1 MSEIVIRHAETR
13 DYEAIR
19 QIHAQPEVY
28 CNTLQV
34 PHPSDHMWQE
44 RLADRPGIKQL
55 VACIDGDV
63 VGHLTIDVQQHPRR
77 SHVAD
82 FGICVDSRWKNRGV
96 ASALMREMIEMCDNW
111 LRVDRIELTVF
122 VDNAPAIKVYTAKFY
137 RLSPQ
142 WLVTSMTADVYSAR
156 RRWHHRPPA
165 RKCSV
170 RPVWRRNHP
179 SDY

>member
-28 CNTLQV
+28 YNTLQV
-34 PHPSDHMWQE
+34 PHPSEQMWLE
-44 RLADRPGIKQL
+44 RLTARHGIKQL
-55 VACIDGDV
+55 VACIDGIV
-63 VGHLTIDVQQHPRR
+63 VGHLTIDVQQRPRR

-122 VDNAPAIKVYTAKFY
+122 VDNAPAIKVYKKFGFEIEGTGKSTHY
-137 RLSPQ
+137 
-142 WLVTSMTADVYSAR
+142 VMVNMSMR
-156 RRWHHRPPA
+156 II
-165 RKCSV
+165 
-170 RPVWRRNHP
+170 WRG
-179 SDY
+179 

>member
-55 VACIDGDV
+55 VACIDGTV
-63 VGHLTIDVQQHPRR
+63 VGHLTIDVQQRPRAVMLPILVSVSTPAGR
-77 SHVAD
+77 IA
-82 FGICVDSRWKNRGV
+82 
-96 ASALMREMIEMCDNW
+96 ASP
-111 LRVDRIELTVF
+111 
-122 VDNAPAIKVYTAKFY
+122 AP
-137 RLSPQ
+137 
-142 WLVTSMTADVYSAR
+142 
-156 RRWHHRPPA
+156 
-165 RKCSV
+165 
-170 RPVWRRNHP
+170 
-179 SDY
+179 